1 MKNSDELRA
10 EIEALE
16 TEVRDIAAADETTP
30 EQDSRLDEAADE
42 LPALR
47 AELAKAEKRE
57 ALLDEVRAGRTTVP
71 AEAPQ
76 VMRRVETDIDVR
88 TAARSEV
95 RDAAMK
101 SIEDAR
107 WLSPESQ
114 ERAASL
120 LERRSI
126 NFDGESFS
134 RQLVASERPAYRSA
148 FQKGLQGLS
157 HLMSE
162 DERRADA
169 EFRAMSTTTTA
180 GGFGIPVLIDP
191 TVITTDGTG
200 LLGILPYC
208 RIEPI
213 TNDAWKG
220 VSAGHTDW
228 SFDAE
233 AAEVSDDA
241 STYAQPT
248 VDVHKAQAL
257 IPYSIEIEQD
267 YPGFASEM
275 SALLAE
281 GYEDLLAQKV
291 AVGTGANQP
300 WGAFTTT
307 VTQVTVTTDNQFNA
321 ADIDKVWA
329 ALPEKFRA
337 RATWFMNVDVEND
350 IRAFS
355 AGDNYNRFTVDQ
367 AAAGL
372 MQLNGRPVVL
382 SDWAPT
388 WTGTDGAAILVVGDF
403 SKFVV
408 AQRVGMSVELVP
420 HLTSTG
426 SNRPNGTRGWYAYA
440 RVGSDKT
447 IANGFRRLHNIDTP

>member
-1 MKNSDELRA
+1 MKNSNELRA

-16 TEVRDIAAADETTP
+16 IEVRDIAAAESTTP
-30 EQDSRLDEAADE
+30 EQDGRLDQAADE

-47 AELAKAEKRE
+47 SELARAEKRE
-57 ALLDEVRAGRTTVP
+57 ALLDEVRAGRPTVP
-71 AEAPQ
+71 ADVPQ
-76 VMRRVETDIDVR
+76 VIKRVDADIDIR
-88 TAARSEV
+88 TASVGEV
-95 RDAAMK
+95 RDAARK
-101 SIEDAR
+101 VLDTEAR
-107 WLSPESQ
+107 WLSPSQ
-114 ERAASL
+114 QEKVDELTFRKS
-120 LERRSI
+120 S
-126 NFDGESFS
+126 NFDGDLFA
-134 RQLVASERPAYRSA
+134 RQIVASERPAYRSA

-157 HLMSE
+157 HLMTE

-169 EFRAMSTTTTA
+169 EFRAMSSTTTA

-200 LLGILPYC
+200 LLGILPYS

-213 TNDAWKG
+213 TNDVWKG
-220 VSAGHTDW
+220 VSAGHTAW

-233 AAEVSDDA
+233 GAEVSDDA
-241 STYAQPT
+241 STFAQPS
-248 VDVHKAQAL
+248 VSAEKAQAL

-275 SALLAE
+275 AALLAE
-281 GYEDLLAQKV
+281 GYEDLLAEKL
-291 AVGTGANQP
+291 AVGTGSNEP
-300 WGAFTTT
+300 WGIFVTT
-307 VTQVTVTTDNQFNA
+307 VSTVNVNTDNAFNA
-321 ADIDKVWA
+321 ADLDATWK

-337 RATWFMNVDVEND
+337 RSTWFMNVDVEND

-367 AAAGL
+367 SAGGL

-382 SDWAPT
+382 SDWAPQ
-388 WTGTDGAAILVVGDF
+388 WSGTDGAAILVLGDF

-426 SNRPNGTRGWYAYA
+426 NNRPNGTRGWYAYA
-440 RVGSDKT
+440 RVGSNVSVT
-447 IANGFRRLHNIDTP
+447 TAFRRLKNITT

>member
-300 WGAFTTT
+300 WGIFTTT

-388 WTGTDGAAILVVGDF
+388 WTGTDAAAILVVGDF